1 MVFGLH
7 LQVRFTYNNV
17 FRSQYAG
24 SNTNGHYNNYYI
36 DKSIQIEL
44 EVGGGVHHE
53 QHGVEHN
60 LDQHREND
68 VDERIDNSRNINS

>member
-1 MVFGLH
+1 MLSLFNVAFQSRYSLFLIIGAGCMVFGLH
-7 LQVRFTYNNV
+7 L
-17 FRSQYAG
+17 
-24 SNTNGHYNNYYI
+24 
-36 DKSIQIEL
+36 QIEL